1 MVSLKTKFLAGVL
14 AMTIAGGT
22 QSALALKKEDKYTGK
37 TIAVEEQ
44 LKSDDIGL
52 DDEYLAFLEKNDIK
66 VVDGDIKVETVEQ
79 FKAIAEHFQKYL
91 NSKNFDAKLEDA
103 ERLIRIFNK
112 DALDYDLV
120 GYNEK
125 KEINYMF
132 DVYAKICWKIEDMNV
147 KNVTQGND
155 NDFIF
160 MNNILFSKEARII
173 EDYYFNKFK
182 NIVSAIKEEDWDG
195 YGKIEDECAKNVSD
209 DNGAFD
215 ENKEFSS
222 NQNILVSFINM
233 EHIFFINEA
242 MNVGHSRLFL
252 KVIFGGFSDRIDEYL
267 NEISQMGKE
276 QLQKVKKLSN

>member
-22 QSALALKKEDKYTGK
+22 QSALALQKEDNNTGK

-52 DDEYLAFLEKNDIK
+52 DEEYLAFLEKNDIK

-125 KEINYMF
+125 KEI
-132 DVYAKICWKIEDMNV
+132 
-147 KNVTQGND
+147 
-155 NDFIF
+155 
-160 MNNILFSKEARII
+160 
-173 EDYYFNKFK
+173 
-182 NIVSAIKEEDWDG
+182 
-195 YGKIEDECAKNVSD
+195 
-209 DNGAFD
+209 
-215 ENKEFSS
+215 
-222 NQNILVSFINM
+222 
-233 EHIFFINEA
+233 
-242 MNVGHSRLFL
+242 
-252 KVIFGGFSDRIDEYL
+252 
-267 NEISQMGKE
+267 
-276 QLQKVKKLSN
+276 